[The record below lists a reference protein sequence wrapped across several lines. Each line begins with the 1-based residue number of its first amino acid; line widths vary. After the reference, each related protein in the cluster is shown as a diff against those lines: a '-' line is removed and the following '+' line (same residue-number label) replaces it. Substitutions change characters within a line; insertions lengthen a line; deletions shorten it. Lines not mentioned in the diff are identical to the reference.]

1 MEPIGFIRTPF
12 PEKFGIPRQP
22 GLAPTAVG
30 TLTLE
35 PEYNKEGIFDGLEDA
50 DFLWLVFYFHQQ
62 KGEWKPKIRPPRAG
76 GNQKRGVFATRSP
89 NRPNPIGLSV
99 VKLLSV
105 DRRTNTL
112 ELGGVD
118 LLDGTPILDVK
129 PYVPYSDCHPEA
141 NFQFAHKAPEAM
153 PVVWAEQ
160 ALQELPQEIKKLA
173 DKIKAVGKAKMQIPM
188 NHAALP
194 MGPKDLLDLGV
205 GYTHVS
211 PPPTAVLLR
220 SLRERMEN
228 IRQEIG

>member
-22 GLAPTAVG
+22 GLAPSAVG
-30 TLTLE
+30 NLTLE
-35 PEYNKEGIFDGLEDA
+35 PQFQKEGVFDGLEEA

-76 GNQKRGVFATRSP
+76 GNHKRGVFATRSP

-105 DRRTNTL
+105 DRKTNTL
-112 ELGGVD
+112 QLGGVD

-141 NFQFAHKAPEAM
+141 DFQFAHKPPEPM
-153 PVVWAEQ
+153 PVVWSDQ
-160 ALQELPQEIKKLA
+160 ALHDLPQDIKKLA
-173 DKIKAVGKAKMQIPM
+173 DEVLCWGPRPAYQRDEREYGTTLKNFNLRWRVVEGKVQVLSSSVVAQ
-188 NHAALP
+188 
-194 MGPKDLLDLGV
+194 GPGS
-205 GYTHVS
+205 T
-211 PPPTAVLLR
+211 
-220 SLRERMEN
+220 
-228 IRQEIG
+228 